1 VIGTRRP
8 RATLL
13 AALLVPLLAGA
24 CGYRTGYTP
33 PVGATVGVAFFE
45 NISKER
51 DLDRDFHPPLTD
63 AVQRIVRAPLVS
75 PDRAEYRIDGRM
87 LDFRRRNGI
96 RDTDNTLLET
106 GVRITVEARLER
118 LNASTGEREVLRRIE
133 VQDERGYALSDS
145 GGEAA
150 ARARALRNIADRVVI
165 DLFADLAWDAP

>member
-1 VIGTRRP
+1 MRHLSALV
-8 RATLL
+8 ALALL
-13 AALLVPLLAGA
+13 ALCAA

-51 DLDRDFHPPLTD
+51 DLDRDFHVPLTES
-63 AVQRIVRAPLVS
+63 VQRIVRAPLVQ
-75 PDRAEYRIDGRM
+75 PDRAEYRIDGRI
-87 LDFRRRNGI
+87 LEFRRRNGI
-96 RDTDNTLLET
+96 RDTNNKLLET

-118 LNASTGEREVLRRIE
+118 LAPGASEREVLRRIE
-133 VQDERGYALSDS
+133 VQDERGYALSDP

>member
-1 VIGTRRP
+1 MRHPSALV
-8 RATLL
+8 ALALL
-13 AALLVPLLAGA
+13 ALCAA

-51 DLDRDFHPPLTD
+51 DLDRDFHVPLTES
-63 AVQRIVRAPLVS
+63 VQRIVRAPLVQ
-75 PDRAEYRIDGRM
+75 PDRAEYRIDGRI
-87 LDFRRRNGI
+87 LEFRRRNGI
-96 RDTDNTLLET
+96 RDTNNKLLET

-118 LNASTGEREVLRRIE
+118 LAPGASEREVVRRIE
-133 VQDERGYALSDS
+133 VQDERGYALSDP

>member
-1 VIGTRRP
+1 M
-8 RATLL
+8 ALL
-13 AALLVPLLAGA
+13 ALCAA

-51 DLDRDFHPPLTD
+51 DLDRDFHVPLTES
-63 AVQRIVRAPLVS
+63 VQRIVRAPLVQ
-75 PDRAEYRIDGRM
+75 PDRAEYRIDGRI
-87 LDFRRRNGI
+87 LEFRRRNGI
-96 RDTDNTLLET
+96 RDTDNRLLET

-118 LNASTGEREVLRRIE
+118 LAPGASEREVLRRIE
-133 VQDERGYALSDS
+133 VQDERGFALSDP

>member
-1 VIGTRRP
+1 MSRLPALVGL
-8 RATLL
+8 ALL
-13 AALLVPLLAGA
+13 ALCAA

-51 DLDRDFHPPLTD
+51 DLDRDFHVPLTES
-63 AVQRIVRAPLVS
+63 VQRIVRAPLVQ
-75 PDRAEYRIDGRM
+75 PDRAEYRIDGRI
-87 LDFRRRNGI
+87 LEFWRRNGI
-96 RDTDNTLLET
+96 RDTDNRLLET
-106 GVRITVEARLER
+106 GVSITVEARLER
-118 LNASTGEREVLRRIE
+118 LAPGASEREVLRRIE
-133 VQDERGYALSDS
+133 VQDERGFVLSDP

>member
-1 VIGTRRP
+1 MSRLARRLG
-8 RATLL
+8 ALLL
-13 AALLVPLLAGA
+13 ALGASA

-51 DLDRDFHPPLTD
+51 DLDRDFHVPLSES
-63 AVQRIVRAPLVS
+63 VQRIVRAPLVQ
-75 PDRAEYRIDGRM
+75 PDRAVYRIDGRI

-96 RDTDNTLLET
+96 RDPDNKLLET

-118 LNASTGEREVLRRIE
+118 LGPQGELEVLRRIE
-133 VQDERGYALSDS
+133 VQDERGYALSDP
-145 GGEAA
+145 GGETA